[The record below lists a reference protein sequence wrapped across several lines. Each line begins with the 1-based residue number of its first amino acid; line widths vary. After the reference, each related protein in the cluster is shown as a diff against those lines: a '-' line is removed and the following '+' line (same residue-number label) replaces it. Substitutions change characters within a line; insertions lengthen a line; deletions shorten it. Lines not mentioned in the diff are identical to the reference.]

1 MFGMN
6 GQNLGDIEADIA
18 ADAMD
23 AAVASMGE
31 GMAGAQGMG
40 GYRGGPSSQSGVDA
54 RDESNNP
61 TNPAG
66 GRPTANFNT
75 ATLSGAMRSA
85 ASNVGSF
92 LSNITNNF
100 DVTSMIPGVGMMQGL
115 GSIMGMMGYNENPM
129 SHNMHTDTLTGHLT
143 DMGMTRDAYNATNM
157 ASNIGNPHMDGM
169 MSVPMSGSG
178 ARMGIATGRNPQGLN
193 IGPGFQGS
201 QDVMPGQGV
210 NPFSGV
216 AMADPGDPYIRKR
229 RGTEMA
235 AMIGP

>member
-18 ADAMD
+18 AQEAYGGGWADVGD
-23 AAVASMGE
+23 P
-31 GMAGAQGMG
+31 GMG
-40 GYRGGPSSQSGVDA
+40 GPMGPSSQSGEDA
-54 RDESNNP
+54 LDESNNP

-85 ASNVGSF
+85 ASNIGSF

-115 GSIMGMMGYNENPM
+115 GSIMGMMGYNENP
-129 SHNMHTDTLTGHLT
+129 NNFNFANRTAFDDALRDQYTDPNTYDFDNLTTTFTGPEQGRQGLIS
-143 DMGMTRDAYNATNM
+143 AA
-157 ASNIGNPHMDGM
+157 
-169 MSVPMSGSG
+169 MSGSG

-201 QDVMPGQGV
+201 QNVGPGFGV
-210 NPFSGV
+210 NPYSGV
-216 AMADPGDPYIRKR
+216 GMADPPDPYIRQR

>member
-18 ADAMD
+18 AQEAYGGGWADVGD
-23 AAVASMGE
+23 P
-31 GMAGAQGMG
+31 GMG
-40 GYRGGPSSQSGVDA
+40 GYLGGPPSQSGEDA
-54 RDESNNP
+54 LDESNNP

-66 GRPTANFNT
+66 GTQTANFNT

-85 ASNVGSF
+85 ASNIGSF

-129 SHNMHTDTLTGHLT
+129 SQNMHTNALTGHLT

-201 QDVMPGQGV
+201 QNVMPGQGV

-216 AMADPGDPYIRKR
+216 GMADPPDPYIRQR